1 MSMTSV
7 NPAAVLD
14 VQRRA
19 DDLTNGDQVKI
30 LLTGV
35 AVGSHHYYALSNL
48 AQGVGWVSFQLSN
61 ASFRL
66 KSTDLVT
73 VGVPTL

>member
-1 MSMTSV
+1 MSMIST
-7 NPAAVLD
+7 NPVAVLD

-19 DDLTNGDQVKI
+19 ADLINGDQVKI

-48 AQGVGWVSFQLSN
+48 AQGVDWVSFQLSN

-66 KSTDLVT
+66 KPTDLVT